1 MTIYINY
8 KGGEI
13 MGQGISGHNIKIA
26 NGTFYTV
33 RSGNY
38 HSLPLKSKPH
48 SVMQKIDKRGNL
60 ITERYFDINGRSE
73 YDIDYTDH
81 GNPKSHS
88 KVPHRHDWDWSDP
101 AKPKRGKAK

>member
-1 MTIYINY
+1 
-8 KGGEI
+8 

-38 HSLPLKSKPH
+38 HSLPLKGKPL
-48 SVMQKIDKRGNL
+48 SL
-60 ITERYFDINGRSE
+60 ITERYFDINGRAE